1 MKRTSLLLGSLL
13 VSAYVNAAPFDTCPS
28 KAYLFQSTP
37 TQVYGINLVTG
48 STTLLQGDTGISSN
62 INAVGFDFTD
72 RYIYG
77 YDTTEN
83 RVVRLGQDFQ
93 AEILNVSGLLGTGN
107 HFFVGDVYDHVYYLY
122 RKNKGLYKIDLS
134 PLDTDPTAQLSL
146 VQITSTATVNLT
158 DFAFHPDD
166 GALYG
171 VDNNTGKLYQFDRT
185 SGATTLIGNIGVTGV
200 FGAGYFDVD
209 GNYYM
214 SRNSDGKIF
223 RVSLTAENVA
233 AGTVTAVEFVSN
245 GPASNQN
252 DGARCANA
260 PIIDPEEPIDFG
272 DAPDTYHTTLASNG
286 PRHEVDGITW
296 LGSIAPDGDVGG
308 QADDNAVD
316 TADEDGVGFVAAL
329 DPGLSSVIEVTAST
343 TGYLSAWFDWNR
355 DGDFDDDGE
364 QVFTN
369 ELLAAGSNS
378 LPFIVS
384 TDATAGASWSRF
396 RFSQQTDLN
405 YDGGSTSGEVE
416 DHPITITANGYAV
429 EHFPAVDDYAS
440 VAYEDNWPYT
450 ADYDMNDVVVD
461 LQITETTLAGHVENI
476 KISGKLVAYG
486 ATYKNGFAIR
496 LPGVS
501 RSSIETALTTLT
513 FDGVEQAS
521 NGLESISD
529 EAIFIVGEDM
539 SVHAASSGG
548 CTFFRT
554 ESDCDTNT
562 ALLDFTLNIYFTE
575 GSDRSAITDMP
586 YDPFIFATPNTYHGD
601 GITFQPG
608 RKWEVHLPGQAPT
621 EQFDTSLY
629 GRGVDASL
637 NGSNNYF
644 KTATYLP
651 WALLIVEDW
660 EWPLERIDMV
670 EAYPAF
676 QTWAESGGTESETW
690 HQSPTAD
697 KCYNRP

>member
-329 DPGLSSVIEVTAST
+329 DPGLSSVVEVTAST

-378 LPFIVS
+378 LPFVVS
-384 TDATAGASWSRF
+384 TAATAGSSWSRF

-529 EAIFIVGEDM
+529 EAIFIIGEDM